1 MTKELLEKRLQALQA
16 NYDQAIAQVNAFEGA
31 ILECRYWLKELEK
44 EKSDESNVKDIKQS
58 R

>member
-31 ILECRYWLKELEK
+31 ILEVDIGLRSLKK
-44 EKSDESNVKDIKQS
+44 KSQMKVMLRI
-58 R
+58 